1 MIEVE
6 LIYDKDCPNVAGARA
21 NLLRAFAQA
30 DLPAKWT
37 EWERS
42 SPGVPERVRKAASPT
57 VLVNGRD
64 VAEPQSI
71 QGQASCRLYLLADGR
86 PSGVPPAELLAASL
100 VRAKATEWRASRGRL
115 LLPSVSAVPGI
126 IAGLLPNV
134 TCPACWPAYAG
145 LLSALGLG
153 FLMSNKYLFPLTA
166 ALLFVAVCTIGLR
179 ARKRHGYGPFVL
191 GFVAAA
197 TLLAGKFVLESQ
209 ITTYGGIALL
219 IAASLWNSW
228 PLRSASAPCPQ
239 CSTADNSPVKE

>member
-42 SPGVPERVRKAASPT
+42 LPGIPERVREVGSPT

-64 VAEPQSI
+64 VAEAQSI
-71 QGQASCRLYLLADGR
+71 RGQASCRLYRLPDGR
-86 PSGVPPAELLAASL
+86 SSGVPPAKLIEASL
-100 VRAKATEWRASRGRL
+100 DRAKATEWRSPREGL

-126 IAGLLPNV
+126 IAGFLPNV
-134 TCPACWPAYAG
+134 TCPACWPAYTG

-166 ALLFVAVCTIGLR
+166 ALLFIAVCTIGLR

-197 TLLAGKFVLESQ
+197 TLLAGKFVVESQ
-209 ITTYGGIALL
+209 IATYGGIALL

-228 PLRSASAPCPQ
+228 PARSASAPCPQ
-239 CSTADNSPVKE
+239 CSTETTAR